1 MLPSTE
7 SMATGSSDEKSSSL
21 WSQLPSFDPSTDDI
35 REFMQKARFLHGVFP
50 EKEKANLAPRLAMLC
65 KGTAWSQV
73 RQLDPVKLVNPEN
86 GVTYLLEALASW
98 EETSELKTFELFEK
112 ALYRVVQKPDEA
124 AHSYTL
130 RMQAAFDDLGE
141 KTTLKEMQA
150 FVLLRQ
156 SCLTNEDKKRVLAM
170 VDGKL
175 TWKEVEKAMRT
186 LSTRVLLGAGEQKK
200 KIYPT
205 NFTESED
212 VAASNDDDMNTQS
225 TYQVVVEDEDA
236 LTAEV
241 IEMLAQSGDDDAL
254 VVQQFERDSEDMM
267 QDIPDLQSA
276 LVSYQ
281 EARARISDRR
291 RSRGFWPPKGR
302 TKGHGKDHHGGFR
315 GGRKGGQKG
324 GKEELLSRIS
334 RTHCKL
340 CGALG
345 HWKAECPNRRDQAR
359 ESANVVQHDGDQ
371 HSDLPQVI
379 VEEVDEAGSVKNV
392 FMYRIFQAS
401 VQGKPWYS

>member
-1 MLPSTE
+1 
-7 SMATGSSDEKSSSL
+7 
-21 WSQLPSFDPSTDDI
+21 
-35 REFMQKARFLHGVFP
+35 VFP
-50 EKEKANLAPRLAMLC
+50 EKEKANLAPSLAMLC

-73 RQLDPVKLVNPEN
+73 RQLDPVKLVNPEA

-241 IEMLAQSGDDDAL
+241 IEILAQSGDDDAL

-345 HWKAECPNRRDQAR
+345 HWKAEYPNRRDQAR

-392 FMYRIFQAS
+392 F
-401 VQGKPWYS
+401 

>member
-1 MLPSTE
+1 MRRCE
-7 SMATGSSDEKSSSL
+7 DEI
-21 WSQLPSFDPSTDDI
+21 QTPTI
-35 REFMQKARFLHGVFP
+35 GR
-50 EKEKANLAPRLAMLC
+50 
-65 KGTAWSQV
+65 
-73 RQLDPVKLVNPEN
+73 
-86 GVTYLLEALASW
+86 
-98 EETSELKTFELFEK
+98 
-112 ALYRVVQKPDEA
+112 
-124 AHSYTL
+124 TL
-130 RMQAAFDDLGE
+130 RSDALG
-141 KTTLKEMQA
+141 
-150 FVLLRQ
+150 
-156 SCLTNEDKKRVLAM
+156 
-170 VDGKL
+170 
-175 TWKEVEKAMRT
+175 
-186 LSTRVLLGAGEQKK
+186 KK

-324 GKEELLSRIS
+324 GKE
-334 RTHCKL
+334 
-340 CGALG
+340 
-345 HWKAECPNRRDQAR
+345 
-359 ESANVVQHDGDQ
+359 
-371 HSDLPQVI
+371 
-379 VEEVDEAGSVKNV
+379 
-392 FMYRIFQAS
+392 
-401 VQGKPWYS
+401 